1 LFYSKFLPSL
11 RAAPLLG
18 LDVSATGAKLVQLG
32 QEKNGQW
39 RLEHCAF
46 LPFQPGWVVDGHI
59 ENSDLVADTVRQLV
73 TQSGVKTKNVAMALP
88 PTTVIT
94 KKITLP
100 RGLSEQ
106 EQLLQ
111 VEIEVAQYIP
121 FSLDELSLDFCELV
135 PRASNPNSID
145 VLIAAS
151 RRENVQDIE
160 DLAEAAGLQ
169 TVVVD
174 VASYASRLA
183 LIRLIERLP
192 RQGLGCVVAL
202 FDLGALSTSLCVI
215 CDDEVLYERDQSFQQ
230 AMETSL
236 LEPLIERL
244 ALAINRA
251 LQDFFASTT
260 HHQVDYVML
269 AGDAASV
276 PGLVRA
282 VAALSRF
289 PCKLVNPFED
299 MVILQTTE
307 WASVS
312 LQAPA
317 YLTACGLAMR
327 RFAK

>member
-1 LFYSKFLPSL
+1 V
-11 RAAPLLG
+11 PLLG
-18 LDVSATGAKLVQLG
+18 LDVSAYGAKLVQLG
-32 QEKNGQW
+32 REKNGQW
-39 RLEHCAF
+39 MLEHCAF
-46 LPFQPGWVVDGHI
+46 LPFQSGWVVDGHV
-59 ENSDLVADTVRQLV
+59 ENSDLVVDTVRQLV

-88 PTTVIT
+88 PTAVIT

-106 EQLLQ
+106 AQLLQ

-121 FSLDELSLDFCELV
+121 FSLDELSIDFCELG
-135 PRASNPNSID
+135 PSASNPGSIE

-169 TVVVD
+169 PVVVD
-174 VASYASRLA
+174 VASHASRLA
-183 LIRLIERLP
+183 LSRLIEKLP
-192 RQGLGCVVAL
+192 RQGLGCLVAL
-202 FDLGALSTSLCVI
+202 VDLGVLSASLCVI
-215 CDDEVLYERDQSFQQ
+215 CDDEVLYERDQSFAQPL
-230 AMETSL
+230 ETSL
-236 LEPLIERL
+236 TEPLVDRL

-260 HHQVDYVML
+260 YHQVDYVML

-282 VAALSRF
+282 VAAHSRF

-299 MVILQTTE
+299 MVIRQSTE
-307 WASVS
+307 WAPVS

-327 RFAK
+327 QFAK